1 MAWWGKLVGGTFGFM
16 MGGPLGALMGVALG
30 DLIAGDRVARS
41 HGDQLGF
48 GNVERYQSFVRKVS

>member
-30 DLIAGDRVARS
+30 DLIAGNRTSRGHS
-41 HGDQLGF
+41 P
-48 GNVERYQSFVRKVS
+48 VSYTHLRAHET